1 MNDECSN
8 ARAVPAGTIAVYS
21 DLACPWAHLAVHCLH
36 EARSSLGLDGR
47 VVIEPRAYPLELAN
61 GRATPKR
68 VLDAETPVVAA
79 LAPEAGWRMWA
90 APSSEW
96 PVTSLP
102 ALEAVQAA
110 RSQGAAAAEQLD
122 RALRRALFA
131 ESRCISLR
139 TIILEV
145 AAETGGVD
153 VDLLAVSLDD
163 GRARSLVIRQWR
175 EAADGPVQG
184 SPHLFLADGG
194 DAFNPGVSMRK
205 LGEGDDWLPVVDA
218 FDPAVYEPLLRRAAG
233 GSGT

>member
-1 MNDECSN
+1 MNDERSKP
-8 ARAVPAGTIAVYS
+8 RAVQAGTIAVYS

-68 VLDAETPVVAA
+68 ILDAETPVVAA
-79 LAPEAGWRMWA
+79 LAPEAGWSM
-90 APSSEW
+90 
-96 PVTSLP
+96 
-102 ALEAVQAA
+102 
-110 RSQGAAAAEQLD
+110 
-122 RALRRALFA
+122 
-131 ESRCISLR
+131 R

-175 EAADGPVQG
+175 EAVDGPVQG

-194 DAFNPGVSMRK
+194 DAFNPGVAMRK
-205 LGEGDDWLPVVDA
+205 LGDGDDWLPVVDA